1 MGIRVPLASAIADA
15 AAARRDYLD
24 ETGGRYVHVIA
35 NGRIETSGAIARA
48 LACGADAVQLGEPL
62 RVAEEAHG
70 GGVWWDSVAAHP
82 RLPRGGASAAAV
94 PRGTLEQV
102 LLGPA
107 ESSDGRTNLFGA
119 LRRTMAKTGYR
130 DLKEF
135 QRVDLVLGGN
145 GAGTA
150 AEGHLLG

>member
-1 MGIRVPLASAIADA
+1 
-15 AAARRDYLD
+15 
-24 ETGGRYVHVIA
+24 VHVIA

-62 RVAEEAHG
+62 RVAAEAPG

-82 RLPRGGASAAAV
+82 RLPRGGASPAV
-94 PRGTLEQV
+94 APAGSLEQV

-107 ESSDGRTNLFGA
+107 EVADGRTNLFGA
-119 LRRTMAKTGYR
+119 LKRTMAKTGYR

-135 QRVDLVLGGN
+135 QKVDLVIGGQ
-145 GAGTA
+145 AR
-150 AEGHLLG
+150 

>member
-1 MGIRVPLASAIADA
+1 M
-15 AAARRDYLD
+15 
-24 ETGGRYVHVIA
+24 HVIA

-62 RVAEEAHG
+62 RVASEAPAG
-70 GGVWWDSVAAHP
+70 GIWWDSVAAHP
-82 RLPRGGASAAAV
+82 RLPRGGTSAPVAPV
-94 PRGTLEQV
+94 GTLQQV

-107 ESSDGRTNLFGA
+107 ETADGRTNLFGA

-135 QRVDLVLGGN
+135 QRVDLVIGGN
-145 GAGTA
+145 GPTPVGP
-150 AEGHLLG
+150 GHMVG

>member
-1 MGIRVPLASAIADA
+1 
-15 AAARRDYLD
+15 
-24 ETGGRYVHVIA
+24 
-35 NGRIETSGAIARA
+35 
-48 LACGADAVQLGEPL
+48 
-62 RVAEEAHG
+62 
-70 GGVWWDSVAAHP
+70 VAAHP
-82 RLPRGGASAAAV
+82 RLPRGGTSAPVAPA
-94 PRGTLEQV
+94 GSLHDV
-102 LLGPA
+102 LLGEA
-107 ESSDGRTNLFGA
+107 SSADGRTNLFGA

>member
-1 MGIRVPLASAIADA
+1 M
-15 AAARRDYLD
+15 
-24 ETGGRYVHVIA
+24 
-35 NGRIETSGAIARA
+35 
-48 LACGADAVQLGEPL
+48 
-62 RVAEEAHG
+62 
-70 GGVWWDSVAAHP
+70 AAHP
-82 RLPRGGASAAAV
+82 RLPRGGVSAAAV

-107 ESSDGRTNLFGA
+107 ESADGRTNLFGA

-145 GAGTA
+145 GETA
-150 AEGHLLG
+150 VGPGHLVG